1 MATAI
6 RPSREEKGIDR
17 RGFLQVSGMA
27 GGGMMIAFYAPEFG
41 RMLEAG
47 SRKLRADYIPNAF
60 IKITPNNVITIIAKN
75 PEIGQ
80 GVKTHL
86 PMIIADEL
94 DVDWAQVRIEQGD
107 FDTPKYGGQGAGGST
122 ATPTNWDLLRRVGAY
137 GRSLLVEAAAQ
148 NWSVPA
154 AELTTGSATVR
165 HAASGRTATYGSLA
179 EKAATLVPA
188 TPLTIQQIQGM
199 TTLALKDPSAY
210 KIIGTKVKGVDNH
223 KIVTGEPIF
232 GVDVMVPG
240 MLSAVYVKCP
250 VFGGKVKSANIDEI
264 KALPGVKHV
273 FTLDQGA
280 AARDRLESGV
290 AILADTWWQANSARG
305 KLKIEWEDPP
315 MGADHSSAKYTAKAA
330 ELSKAAPMRNLRKDG
345 DADAAMAA
353 AGVKKVEANYYVPL
367 ISHAPLEPQN
377 TTALFKDGKLELW
390 SATQQPNGGR
400 NLVVN
405 TLGIRAEDITLHL
418 VRCGGGFGRRLT
430 NDYMVEAA
438 AIAQKVP
445 GTPVKLIWT
454 REDDIQHDFYRPP
467 QWHHFSGAVDASG
480 KLVAWKNHYVAFG
493 TPNPPQPQQ
502 FFGNS
507 SGIGATEFPAR
518 FIRNYQLDASV
529 IETHVPLGALRAP
542 GSNGIAYAVQ
552 CFIDELADAA
562 NKDPVEFRRELLSNY
577 QADPPPPA
585 PPAGAAGGAGGRGGA
600 GGGGGGG
607 GPQFD
612 AARMR
617 GVLDLVAEKSNWANR
632 ASLPKGTGLGVAFH
646 YSHLGHFAEVVQVTV
661 SKAGV
666 IKVDKV
672 WCAGDIGSQ
681 VINTSHAEN
690 QTQGGVLDGLAE
702 ALGQEITIDKGRV
715 VQTTFGATASTF
727 ALLRIRQACPVE
739 VHFLKTNNAPTGLG
753 EPMLPPA
760 VPALVNAIFAATGKR
775 VRSLPLTKADLKW
788 S

>member
-1 MATAI
+1 
-6 RPSREEKGIDR
+6 
-17 RGFLQVSGMA
+17 
-27 GGGMMIAFYAPEFG
+27 
-41 RMLEAG
+41 
-47 SRKLRADYIPNAF
+47 
-60 IKITPNNVITIIAKN
+60 
-75 PEIGQ
+75 
-80 GVKTHL
+80 
-86 PMIIADEL
+86 
-94 DVDWAQVRIEQGD
+94 
-107 FDTPKYGGQGAGGST
+107 
-122 ATPTNWDLLRRVGAY
+122 
-137 GRSLLVEAAAQ
+137 
-148 NWSVPA
+148 
-154 AELTTGSATVR
+154 
-165 HAASGRTATYGSLA
+165 
-179 EKAATLVPA
+179 
-188 TPLTIQQIQGM
+188 
-199 TTLALKDPSAY
+199 
-210 KIIGTKVKGVDNH
+210 
-223 KIVTGEPIF
+223 
-232 GVDVMVPG
+232 
-240 MLSAVYVKCP
+240 
-250 VFGGKVKSANIDEI
+250 
-264 KALPGVKHV
+264 
-273 FTLDQGA
+273 
-280 AARDRLESGV
+280 
-290 AILADTWWQANSARG
+290 
-305 KLKIEWEDPP
+305 
-315 MGADHSSAKYTAKAA
+315 
-330 ELSKAAPMRNLRKDG
+330 
-345 DADAAMAA
+345 
-353 AGVKKVEANYYVPL
+353 
-367 ISHAPLEPQN
+367 
-377 TTALFKDGKLELW
+377 
-390 SATQQPNGGR
+390 
-400 NLVVN
+400 
-405 TLGIRAEDITLHL
+405 
-418 VRCGGGFGRRLT
+418 
-430 NDYMVEAA
+430 
-438 AIAQKVP
+438 
-445 GTPVKLIWT
+445 
-454 REDDIQHDFYRPP
+454 
-467 QWHHFSGAVDASG
+467 
-480 KLVAWKNHYVAFG
+480 
-493 TPNPPQPQQ
+493 
-502 FFGNS
+502 
-507 SGIGATEFPAR
+507 
-518 FIRNYQLDASV
+518 
-529 IETHVPLGALRAP
+529 VPLGALRAP